1 MARGDGPYKIVQM
14 VGGNPS
20 KIEFSYDMN
29 IFASF
34 NVRDLS
40 PYIEDEE
47 NNIEDLRE
55 NSF

>member
-14 VGGNPS
+14 VGGNAS
-20 KIEFSYDMN
+20 KIELSYDMN
-29 IFASF
+29 IFATF